1 MSSYSLNNNNNYLLN
16 NNELGVWD
24 KMPNE
29 LYVIGDIHGDFFA
42 LKQSLELTGCILFE
56 SYNEKLKLHPT
67 KHYYY
72 LNDGCEYYNVKKKN
86 VKWNI
91 EKKNC
96 FIVFSGDLIDRCRPN
111 IIFNKNCIN
120 TINDENCDYLL
131 LNLLYDLDLQARK
144 VNSRIIVILGNH
156 EILHLQ
162 NNFKYISLKA
172 QNDNNRV
179 QNINN
184 YLKLNISNIYG
195 IIRINKYIIV
205 HGGVNNIFFTEFNK
219 NIKENKNI
227 ESIESFNNELRKFIL
242 NDKFSQNNSSIF
254 NGFLNESPFWDR
266 TLGGLNNLNKNQC
279 SEIFENNLL
288 NIKDF
293 DKIKKDLK
301 IIVSHCPQFVVDKTI
316 NLVDCQEYEKR
327 IYRIDIGMSRAFDLY
342 NIEKIKMIL
351 TSENAHNLLNINYK
365 DFFIINN
372 QTKNRVVSCLQLTND
387 KENILKGQLTIDY
400 FYNLN
405 TFINNN
411 IRLIYILSDII
422 KIFIDNYK
430 HSEINL
436 NKNYYNY
443 IYHLQTLL
451 LLLHKQQFINRSSNT
466 K

>member
-1 MSSYSLNNNNNYLLN
+1 MSSYSLND
-16 NNELGVWD
+16 NELGVWD
-24 KMPNE
+24 DMPNE
-29 LYVIGDIHGDFFA
+29 LYVIGDIHGDFFT
-42 LKQSLELTGCILFE
+42 LKQSLELTGCVLFE
-56 SYNEKLKLHPT
+56 PYYEKLKLHET

-72 LNDGCEYYNVKKKN
+72 LNDGCEFYNVQKQN

-91 EKKNC
+91 KKKNC

-111 IIFNKNCIN
+111 IIVNKNCMN

-131 LNLLYDLDLQARK
+131 LKLLYDLDLQARS

-179 QNINN
+179 KNIND
-184 YLKLNISNIYG
+184 YLKLNISNVYG
-195 IIRINKYIIV
+195 IIRINKYVIV

-219 NIKENKNI
+219 YIKDKYIDSIESL
-227 ESIESFNNELRKFIL
+227 ESIESFNYELRKFIL
-242 NDKFSQNNSSIF
+242 KDKSNQDNSVMY
-254 NGFLNESPFWDR
+254 NGFSNDSPFWDR
-266 TLGGLNNLNKNQC
+266 TLGGLTNLNKNQC
-279 SEIFENNLL
+279 SDIFENNLL
-288 NIKDF
+288 NIKNF
-293 DKIKKDLK
+293 DKIKNELK

-342 NIEKIKMIL
+342 NIDKIKMIL
-351 TSENAHNLLNINYK
+351 SSENPYNLLNINYK
-365 DFFIINN
+365 NFFIINN
-372 QTKNRVVSCLQLTND
+372 QTTNRVVSCLQLTKY
-387 KENILKGQLTIDY
+387 KETILKGQLTIDY

-405 TFINNN
+405 TFFNNN
-411 IRLIYILSDII
+411 MRLMYILSDII

-430 HSEINL
+430 HSD
-436 NKNYYNY
+436 KSYYNY
-443 IYHLQTLL
+443 IYNLQTLL
-451 LLLHKQQFINRSSNT
+451 LLLFKQQFINSSSNT